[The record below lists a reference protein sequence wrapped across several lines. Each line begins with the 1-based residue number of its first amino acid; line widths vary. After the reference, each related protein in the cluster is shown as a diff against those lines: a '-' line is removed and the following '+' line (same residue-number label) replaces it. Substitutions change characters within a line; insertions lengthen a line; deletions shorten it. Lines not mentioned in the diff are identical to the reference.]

1 MKSLLAY
8 LDQGDFERIH
18 AASCKI
24 LEETG
29 VVFHDDEVC
38 DLFKKHGAKV
48 EGSTVRIP
56 RTLIDAATANAPR
69 TYRYNARNP
78 EKTIVMGEGI
88 NSQPNNGPVFIQDL
102 DNGKR
107 RATLQ
112 DVANLQILAQASDVI
127 TVAGQHPV
135 DPSDVPQE
143 HKHLLVCRE
152 TLRHSDMPIM
162 GWDVGFEKANQYLDL
177 VQLSFGNGTGP
188 ENRVEGQYCQTPVN
202 PLSPLQWETKTLG
215 TMKAYLSRGQGIH
228 YLPCILG
235 GVSGPMRPLG
245 TAVLQNSEILSGLTF
260 AYLFN
265 PEAPVLYTPSSSI
278 AYMKKGTYCTG
289 TPDMSLVN
297 APILQM
303 AHEFYEIPT
312 RCMCGMSDSK
322 VVDAQAGLETM
333 QNVLMAVM
341 SDCDFLFECFG
352 VLDAIMTVSYEKHI
366 IDEEII
372 ARCIAL
378 KNGMDLSDDA
388 LSVEVIQEVGPG
400 GNYLDA
406 DDTMDYFMDPFA
418 NTISEC
424 ESFDAWVA
432 EGSLDIAQRANKEY
446 KRRLAEA
453 PETLLDAQTESDI
466 TSYMEKA
473 LHL

>member
-8 LDQGDFERIH
+8 LDEGDFERIH
-18 AASCKI
+18 TASCKI

-48 EGSTVRIP
+48 EGSTVHIP
-56 RTLIDAATANAPR
+56 RTLIDAAVKNAPR
-69 TYRYNARNP
+69 TYEYHARNP
-78 EKTIVMGEGI
+78 QKTIVMGEGI
-88 NSQPNNGPVFIQDL
+88 NSQPNNGPVYIQDL
-102 DNGKR
+102 ENGRR

-112 DVANLQILAQASDVI
+112 DVANLQILAQASSVI

-143 HKHLLVCRE
+143 VKHLHVCRE
-152 TLRHSDMPIM
+152 TLRHTDMPIM
-162 GWDVGFEKANQYLDL
+162 GWDVGFERANQYLDL
-177 VQLSFGNGTGP
+177 VQVAFGKGTGAG
-188 ENRVEGQYCQTPVN
+188 NRVEGQYCQTPVN

-245 TAVLQNSEILSGLTF
+245 TAVLQNAEILSGMAF
-260 AYLFN
+260 SYLFN
-265 PEAPVLYTPSSSI
+265 PEAPTLYTPSSSI

-297 APILQM
+297 APLLQM
-303 AHEFYEIPT
+303 AHEFYGIPT

-366 IDEEII
+366 IDEEIV

-378 KNGMDLSDDA
+378 KQGMDLSDDA
-388 LSVEVIQEVGPG
+388 LSVDVIQEVGPG
-400 GNYLDA
+400 GTYLDA
-406 DDTMDYFMDPFA
+406 DDTLDHFMDPFT

-424 ESFDAWVA
+424 ENYDTWVS
-432 EGSLDIAQRANKEY
+432 EGSMDIAQRANAEY

-453 PETLLDAQTESDI
+453 PETLLDTQTENDI

-473 LHL
+473 LNL